1 MKKECEKY
9 KAVIMSAD
17 GHLDRETCEHIAS
30 CRDCEGLA
38 SAWMSL
44 KNARLPGDG
53 RTSPD
58 MDFAVISRSDGF
70 NRSHRLSKPSS
81 VLTKII
87 YFTAAAACLLLV
99 SWLILS
105 YQHRL
110 PENQQDYNMNWQA
123 TSMERDMLDVEI
135 GLELV
140 REDLTSGEWRGEYKL
155 INKQTEKIFNYDL

>member
-1 MKKECEKY
+1 MKKDCEKY

-30 CRDCEGLA
+30 CRDCEALA

-53 RTSPD
+53 RTSPE
-58 MDFAVISRSDGF
+58 MDFAVINRSDGV
-70 NRSHRLSKPSS
+70 NRSHRISKPSS
-81 VLTKII
+81 MLTKII

-105 YQHRL
+105 YNYRI
-110 PENQQDYNMNWQA
+110 PDDEQDYKMNWQA
-123 TSMERDMLDVEI
+123 TSMERDMLDIEI

-140 REDLTSGEWRGEYKL
+140 NEDLTSGEWRGEYKL
-155 INKQTEKIFNYDL
+155 INKQTEKLFDYDI